1 MANNTLPDNALE
13 SLKELTPSVV
23 ATVEGDKPYCTFI
36 SWLVA
41 KDNKTLRM
49 AVSTNARTTTNI
61 RNNPNVS
68 VEVFDKDLALSIQG
82 TAKIIKEE
90 IETITFPVAVIE
102 INITEVND
110 NLFPGGTVK
119 GKIPFAH
126 IGDTEKAE
134 ELDKLVL
141 EALLSD

>member
-1 MANNTLPDNALE
+1 MANNLLPDNALE

-23 ATVEGDKPYCTFI
+23 ATVEENKPYCTFI
-36 SWLVA
+36 SWLIA

-49 AVSTNARTTTNI
+49 AVSTNARTTQNI
-61 RNNPNVS
+61 RSNPNVS
-68 VEVFDKDLALSIQG
+68 VEIFDKDLALSIQG

-102 INITEVND
+102 INITEITD

-119 GKIPFAH
+119 GKIPFVH
-126 IGDTEKAE
+126 VGDVEKAE
-134 ELDKLVL
+134 ELDRLVL